1 MPPEIKPIHAKF
13 AQPLEGNELDLAT
26 VEEVDPV
33 QCNVTCM
40 RSSVATVERR
50 VRLSK
55 REEGELEPEES
66 EDVEA

>member
-1 MPPEIKPIHAKF
+1 MRSAPNR
-13 AQPLEGNELDLAT
+13 LRGNELD
-26 VEEVDPV
+26 VETIEEGDPI
-33 QCNVTCM
+33 QCNDCM

-55 REEGELEPEES
+55 RDEVELEPKEP